1 MVLNQNTSMLPLL
14 MLVMPI
20 IIITLKVTAVHFVQ
34 GLQAEE
40 CLHSHSGSTEGDSGG
55 LLEDG
60 VGLPVWLYC
69 DALSVGRR
77 WPGLYKHVTMNCHVC
92 FVELCNSYS
101 VHPRARGVRAVRAYR
116 RKNSTVIVLP

>member
-1 MVLNQNTSMLPLL
+1 MCTFCLKLLKFLTDEIYRVPLRSDGGFESEYINASF
-14 MLVMPI
+14 VNVSYAYY
-20 IIITLKVTAVHFVQ
+20 ITLKVTAAHSVQ

-40 CLHSHSGSTEGDSGG
+40 CLHSNSGSTEGDSGG

-77 WPGLYKHVTMNCHVC
+77 WPGL
-92 FVELCNSYS
+92 
-101 VHPRARGVRAVRAYR
+101 
-116 RKNSTVIVLP
+116 